1 MSRERIM
8 KKRHW
13 LPNLTAGLAILVLLG
28 LPARPQSAPA
38 RVNIVVRVLDHG
50 RFIGGLTRD
59 DFELLEDGSPQKVTQ
74 LWEVDKNAVVHQ
86 EVESLAAP
94 VTARKF
100 YLLFQMYEWDPKMS
114 EALRYFINNA
124 LLAGDSLDI
133 QTPVRNYRLRPEA
146 LAAKPRDVI
155 AKEMDGIV
163 KKDIEQGNLLYKS
176 IVRELRRFV
185 QGIEGLNPAAGG
197 DEQSDVSVSY
207 FGLDR
212 NLSLYRD
219 SLKELEAQQTLDQ
232 EKITGFARVL
242 KNEDGRKVVFFI
254 YQQEFR
260 PEISPTMLNMLID
273 NNQEN
278 QNILDSLHE
287 LFQVYHREIS
297 LDQKAIVEAYCDSSA
312 DLNFLFLTRT
322 PERFGGITMREQS
335 EDVFKIFSG
344 VAAATGGIAE
354 STQNPVAEIKDA
366 LKTSESYYLLSY
378 APSAAKP
385 GMFRTIAVKVK
396 SKDYD
401 VLSRKGYVSN

>member
-1 MSRERIM
+1 MQKHQRLSI
-8 KKRHW
+8 
-13 LPNLTAGLAILVLLG
+13 LTVGLAVLVFLG
-28 LPARPQSAPA
+28 LPARPQTAPA
-38 RVNIVVRVLDHG
+38 RVNVVVRVLDHG

-59 DFELLEDGSPQKVTQ
+59 DFELLEDGSPQKVAQ
-74 LWEVDKNAVVHQ
+74 LWEVDKNAVVRQ
-86 EVESLAAP
+86 EVESLAVP

-114 EALRYFINNA
+114 EALRFFINNA
-124 LLAGDSLDI
+124 LLPGDSLDI

-207 FGLDR
+207 FGLER

-232 EKITGFARVL
+232 EKITGFARAL
-242 KNEDGRKVVFFI
+242 KNEEGRKVVFFI

-354 STQNPVAEIKDA
+354 STQNPVAQIKDVI
-366 LKTSESYYLLSY
+366 KTSESYYLLSY
-378 APSAAKP
+378 APPAAKP
-385 GMFRTIAVKVK
+385 GVFRTIAVKVK
-396 SKDYD
+396 NKDYD
-401 VLSRKGYVSN
+401 VLSRKGYVSD